1 MEAVNGSFRKRKA
14 LDGTGVSKCKREGE
28 GEGDQAHGRGPASE
42 IEL

>member
-1 MEAVNGSFRKRKA
+1 MEAVNRSFRKRMA
-14 LDGTGVSKCKREGE
+14 LDGTSEKCKREGE